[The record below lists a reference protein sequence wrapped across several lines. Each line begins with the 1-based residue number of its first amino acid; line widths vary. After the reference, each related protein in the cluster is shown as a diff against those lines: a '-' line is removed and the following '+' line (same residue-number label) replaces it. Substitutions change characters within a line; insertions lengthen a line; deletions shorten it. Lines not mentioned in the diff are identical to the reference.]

1 LRDHSARVRELNIR
15 SRMDE
20 HSNDTG
26 GLGPEAPRGGDRIKL
41 ILIPGGGSPTV
52 DPGWDAGNQTLMDG
66 LKHDYERRRRGRRLI
81 AYILS
86 AASAVLGYF
95 AMLRFLSR

>member
-1 LRDHSARVRELNIR
+1 
-15 SRMDE
+15 MDE

-26 GLGPEAPRGGDRIKL
+26 GLEPAPPGRGDRIKL
-41 ILIPGGGSPTV
+41 ILIAGGGAPTA
-52 DPGWDAGNQTLMDG
+52 DPGWDVADQRLMDG
-66 LKHDYERRRRGRRLI
+66 LKHDQERRRRGHRLI
-81 AYILS
+81 AYLLS

>member
-1 LRDHSARVRELNIR
+1 
-15 SRMDE
+15 MDQ

-26 GLGPEAPRGGDRIKL
+26 SLEPEAPRSGDRIKL
-41 ILIPGGGSPTV
+41 ILIAGGGSPTV
-52 DPGWDAGNQTLMDG
+52 DPGSDAGNDSLMDG
-66 LKHDYERRRRGRRLI
+66 LKHEHDRRRRGRRLI
-81 AYILS
+81 AYLLS

>member
-1 LRDHSARVRELNIR
+1 
-15 SRMDE
+15 MDE
-20 HSNDTG
+20 PSNDTG
-26 GLGPEAPRGGDRIKL
+26 NLEPEPPRTGDRIKL
-41 ILIPGGGSPTV
+41 TLIAGGGGPPTV
-52 DPGWDAGNQTLMDG
+52 DPRSGAGNDRLMDG
-66 LKHDYERRRRGRRLI
+66 LKHEHDRRRRGRRLI